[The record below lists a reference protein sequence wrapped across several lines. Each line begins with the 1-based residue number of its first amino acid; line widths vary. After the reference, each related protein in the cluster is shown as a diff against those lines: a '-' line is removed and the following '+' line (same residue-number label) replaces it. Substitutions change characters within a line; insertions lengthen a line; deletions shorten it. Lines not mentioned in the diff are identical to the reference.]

1 MVVNQNNSIA
11 LQKDNTNLSL
21 EPYKSS
27 KKSITFVLQAIWKK
41 KTMEDKHKSGY
52 NNTDKKKLLYYS
64 AERKTK
70 MQIYYRLLA
79 LIISTGFTW
88 TAPACAQTSDDLEQM
103 IRSSKTRAALVQNVQ
118 KGVVHIKVEKIM
130 RTPDGQ
136 SLNNPR
142 DLYNDEFFRRFFPE
156 LQPPNN
162 QQPRKREQPN
172 HKFRQSGMGSGSII
186 DTDGYILTNH
196 HVVGEADKMVVVLYD
211 GQERE
216 AKLVG
221 TDPESDIAV
230 VKIEGNGLP
239 VLTMGDSDKIL
250 VGEDVIAVGNPFGL
264 IQTVTYGIVS
274 AKGRT
279 NVGINEYE
287 NFIQTDAAINPGNS
301 GGPLVNLRGEIV
313 GVNSAIFSQS
323 GGYQGIGFAVP
334 INMARKIM
342 RDLIDKGSVSRGWLG
357 VGIQDVTQDLAKA
370 FQLKSTKGCLIT
382 GVMQDTPAQKAGLR
396 KGDVVIQINEKHIQN
411 SNHLRNEI
419 ANAGAFSEIE
429 MELIRDGKTILIN
442 LRLAER
448 PKKIGQMKMLSQPA
462 PTTEKVEV
470 LGMTVEELTEENAE
484 KLGVKPGVGVVITDV
499 ESGSSAEKTGLQ
511 PGMIVQEVERQAVS
525 SLNIFKE
532 IIGNIDQEK
541 GILLLIT
548 TSNGSRYIFLHA
560 D

>member
-1 MVVNQNNSIA
+1 
-11 LQKDNTNLSL
+11 
-21 EPYKSS
+21 
-27 KKSITFVLQAIWKK
+27 
-41 KTMEDKHKSGY
+41 
-52 NNTDKKKLLYYS
+52 
-64 AERKTK
+64 
-70 MQIYYRLLA
+70 
-79 LIISTGFTW
+79 
-88 TAPACAQTSDDLEQM
+88 
-103 IRSSKTRAALVQNVQ
+103 
-118 KGVVHIKVEKIM
+118 
-130 RTPDGQ
+130 
-136 SLNNPR
+136 
-142 DLYNDEFFRRFFPE
+142 
-156 LQPPNN
+156 
-162 QQPRKREQPN
+162 
-172 HKFRQSGMGSGSII
+172 
-186 DTDGYILTNH
+186 
-196 HVVGEADKMVVVLYD
+196 
-211 GQERE
+211 
-216 AKLVG
+216 
-221 TDPESDIAV
+221 
-230 VKIEGNGLP
+230 
-239 VLTMGDSDKIL
+239 MGDSDKIL

-484 KLGVKPGVGVVITDV
+484 KLGVKRGVGVVITDV

>member
-41 KTMEDKHKSGY
+41 KSMEDTHKTGY
-52 NNTDKKKLLYYS
+52 DSTDKKTLLYHS

-239 VLTMGDSDKIL
+239 VLSMGDSDKIL

-442 LRLAER
+442 LMLAER
-448 PKKIGQMKMLSQPA
+448 PKKIKQMKMLSQPT

-470 LGMTVEELTEENAE
+470 LGITVEELTEENAE
-484 KLGVKPGVGVVITDV
+484 KLGVKRGVGVVITDV

>member
-1 MVVNQNNSIA
+1 M
-11 LQKDNTNLSL
+11 
-21 EPYKSS
+21 
-27 KKSITFVLQAIWKK
+27 
-41 KTMEDKHKSGY
+41 
-52 NNTDKKKLLYYS
+52 
-64 AERKTK
+64 
-70 MQIYYRLLA
+70 
-79 LIISTGFTW
+79 
-88 TAPACAQTSDDLEQM
+88 
-103 IRSSKTRAALVQNVQ
+103 
-118 KGVVHIKVEKIM
+118 
-130 RTPDGQ
+130 
-136 SLNNPR
+136 
-142 DLYNDEFFRRFFPE
+142 
-156 LQPPNN
+156 
-162 QQPRKREQPN
+162 
-172 HKFRQSGMGSGSII
+172 
-186 DTDGYILTNH
+186 
-196 HVVGEADKMVVVLYD
+196 
-211 GQERE
+211 
-216 AKLVG
+216 
-221 TDPESDIAV
+221 
-230 VKIEGNGLP
+230 
-239 VLTMGDSDKIL
+239 
-250 VGEDVIAVGNPFGL
+250 IAVGNPFGL

-448 PKKIGQMKMLSQPA
+448 PKKIGQMKILSQPT

-484 KLGVKPGVGVVITDV
+484 KLGVKRGVGVVITDV

>member
-21 EPYKSS
+21 EPHKSS

-41 KTMEDKHKSGY
+41 KSMEDTHKTGY
-52 NNTDKKKLLYYS
+52 ASTDNKTLLYYS

-239 VLTMGDSDKIL
+239 VLSMGDSDKIL

-470 LGMTVEELTEENAE
+470 LGMTVEELTEANAE
-484 KLGVKPGVGVVITDV
+484 KIGVKPGVGVVITDV

>member
-1 MVVNQNNSIA
+1 M
-11 LQKDNTNLSL
+11 
-21 EPYKSS
+21 
-27 KKSITFVLQAIWKK
+27 
-41 KTMEDKHKSGY
+41 
-52 NNTDKKKLLYYS
+52 
-64 AERKTK
+64 
-70 MQIYYRLLA
+70 
-79 LIISTGFTW
+79 
-88 TAPACAQTSDDLEQM
+88 
-103 IRSSKTRAALVQNVQ
+103 
-118 KGVVHIKVEKIM
+118 
-130 RTPDGQ
+130 
-136 SLNNPR
+136 
-142 DLYNDEFFRRFFPE
+142 
-156 LQPPNN
+156 
-162 QQPRKREQPN
+162 
-172 HKFRQSGMGSGSII
+172 
-186 DTDGYILTNH
+186 
-196 HVVGEADKMVVVLYD
+196 
-211 GQERE
+211 
-216 AKLVG
+216 
-221 TDPESDIAV
+221 
-230 VKIEGNGLP
+230 
-239 VLTMGDSDKIL
+239 
-250 VGEDVIAVGNPFGL
+250 
-264 IQTVTYGIVS
+264 S

-448 PKKIGQMKMLSQPA
+448 PKKIGQMKMLPQPS

-470 LGMTVEELTEENAE
+470 LGMTVEEFTEENEE
-484 KLGVKPGVGVVITDV
+484 KLGVKRGVGVVITDV